1 MSKTAEQ
8 ESRNGN
14 EDKGRRGWLRRS
26 VVPNIRSKI
35 VLPYLILTLIVA
47 IIGLYVVTNLVAS
60 SLDERL
66 TNQLLEAGRVVSDSI
81 ARQEMEHLKIARTIA
96 STSGLAEALQSGDQ
110 DRVFRLAQPTVSV
123 RKLENL
129 IIVNAKGQI
138 LLHSLQQEDGSFQFV
153 GEEFDVSQLWMVQM
167 LLEANDP
174 NGMPKRGI
182 VLNTVDQ
189 RYYYLTAIPVGLD
202 DEMVGV
208 TIIGT
213 SLRSLLFQI
222 KNSALADVVIHLDGG
237 RAIATTFAAEQAED
251 TQTLMDELSITPA
264 QYETV
269 LSDPEMVTGENEE
282 VYGRWYRLARAPL
295 HVGDDTL
302 GVFTVALP
310 SSFIV
315 QTGTTSRNTYTLIF
329 TSAMMVV
336 VLLGYFIAQRI
347 TGPIQRLV
355 QTSQAVAE
363 GDLNQRTGIASED
376 EIGVLATTF
385 DKMTVRLSKRTRDL
399 EEALGRLRAILSSIG
414 DGVVLEDLDGNFIP
428 LNATAEDLL
437 EDLTDQFMLGSLHD
451 FSTGGQEQQPQ
462 TQSNPWLLDRRRF
475 EVGEKIINAHSASVQ
490 TDDGDQL
497 GIVIVLRDV
506 TAQVE
511 AERLKDAF
519 ITQISHELR
528 TPLTAIKGYSD
539 LLVISASEAL
549 NGEQLNFLRTISR
562 HTDDLAS
569 MINTLLDFSEMEA
582 GGELGL
588 RRHPTQLLSII
599 EDIAEKWRGRMEE
612 ENLSFQ
618 VKTPSDLPLV
628 NADAKRLQWAFINLV
643 RNAVEYTP
651 AGGQV
656 TLQIFKHNGYVQFN
670 VTDTG
675 VGIPAEEQ
683 KYLFDRFYRVDKAR
697 KDESRGLGLGL
708 YVTRAIVEAHGGK
721 IFVDSEEG
729 AGSTFSVQLPQMEN
743 GE

>member
-8 ESRNGN
+8 ES
-14 EDKGRRGWLRRS
+14 KGTESKVQLGWLRRS
-26 VVPNIRSKI
+26 VAPNIRSKI

-47 IIGLYVVTNLVAS
+47 IVGLYVVTNLVAS

-66 TNQLLEAGRVVSDSI
+66 TNQLLEAGRVVSDSV
-81 ARQEMEHLKIARTIA
+81 ARQEMEHLKIARTIG
-96 STSGLAEALQSGDQ
+96 STTGLAEALQSGDQ
-110 DRVFRLAQPTVSV
+110 DQVFGLAQPTVSV

-129 IIVNAKGQI
+129 IIVDTEGQTM
-138 LLHSLQQEDGSFQFV
+138 LHSLQQDDGSFQFV
-153 GEEFDVSQLWMVQM
+153 GDEFDASQLWMVQR
-167 LLEANDP
+167 LLETNDP
-174 NGMPKRGI
+174 NSMPKRGI

-189 RYYYLTAIPVGLD
+189 RYYYLTAVPIGL
-202 DEMVGV
+202 EGETVGV
-208 TIIGT
+208 IVVGT

-237 RAIATTFAAEQAED
+237 KAIAATFVAEQAED
-251 TQTLMDELSITPA
+251 AQSLMDELSITPA
-264 QYETV
+264 QYEAV
-269 LSDPEMVTGENEE
+269 LSDPEMVTGENER
-282 VYGRWYRLARAPL
+282 VRGRWYRLARAPL
-295 HVGDDTL
+295 RVADDTL

-315 QTGTTSRNTYTLIF
+315 QTGTTSRNTYTLVF

-363 GDLNQRTGIASED
+363 GDLNKRTGIASED

-385 DKMTVRLSKRTRDL
+385 DEMTVRLSKRTRDL

-428 LNATAEDLL
+428 LNATAENIL

-451 FSTGGQEQQPQ
+451 FSTGGQPQ
-462 TQSNPWLLDRRRF
+462 TQATSNPWLLDRRRF
-475 EVGEKIINAHSASVQ
+475 EVGEKVINAHSASVQ
-490 TDDGDQL
+490 TEDGDQL
-497 GIVIVLRDV
+497 GVVIVLRDV

-539 LLVISASEAL
+539 LLVISASDAL
-549 NGEQLNFLRTISR
+549 NGDQLNFLRTISR
-562 HTDDLAS
+562 HTENLAS

-588 RRHPTQLLSII
+588 RQHPTQLLSIVD
-599 EDIAEKWRGRMEE
+599 DIADKWRDRMEE
-612 ENLSFQ
+612 ENLALE
-618 VKTPSDLPLV
+618 VKKPPDLPLV

-656 TLQIFKHNGYVQFN
+656 TLRLFKHDGYVQFD
-670 VTDTG
+670 VSDTG
-675 VGIPAEEQ
+675 VGIPEEEQ
-683 KYLFDRFYRVDKAR
+683 KYLFDRFYRVDQAR

-708 YVTRAIVEAHGGK
+708 YVTKAIVEAHGGK
-721 IFVDSEEG
+721 ISVDSVEG
-729 AGSTFSVQLPQMEN
+729 AGSTFSVQLPQMPNDE
-743 GE
+743 